1 MSLTMPRQCLIADSL
16 EIVGD
21 RWSLLVLREAL
32 LGVHRFA
39 DIAANTGA
47 PRDVLTKRL
56 RALEAGGVLERRPY
70 QQRPERF
77 EYHLTESGR
86 ELEPILVGLREW
98 GNRHLAGGSPASPRN
113 AHSCGNETLTAV
125 VCAHCG
131 QPLPTLIAGDHAP
144 GRGDRP

>member
-1 MSLTMPRQCLIADSL
+1 MPVTSPRRCTIADTL
-16 EIVGD
+16 ELVGD
-21 RWSLLVLREAL
+21 RWSLLVLREVL

-56 RALEAGGVLERRPY
+56 RSLEAADVLQRRPY

-77 EYHLTESGR
+77 EYHPTQAGR
-86 ELEPILVGLREW
+86 ELESILVGLREW
-98 GNRHLAGGSPASPRN
+98 GNRHLAGPPVPPRSP
-113 AHSCGNETLTAV
+113 HSCEHEVLTAV

-131 QPLPTLIAGDHAP
+131 TLLPTLIAGEHAP
-144 GRGDRP
+144 GRGDPR